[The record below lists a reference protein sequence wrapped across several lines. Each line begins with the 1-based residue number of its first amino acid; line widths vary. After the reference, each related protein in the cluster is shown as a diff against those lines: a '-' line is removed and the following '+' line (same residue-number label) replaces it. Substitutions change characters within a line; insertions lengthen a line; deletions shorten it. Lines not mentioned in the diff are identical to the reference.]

1 MRPLVSPWVDILEQ
15 PTGEA
20 SRRQFVENETL
31 IKTHSKSILSHL
43 VHVFGF
49 RLIEGHVIEAVKR
62 FRMNSRTLAWIRSFE
77 ARKGELQLRTC
88 VYSRYASLK
97 THAFKW
103 FCRSRATS
111 GLAVDYR

>member
-1 MRPLVSPWVDILEQ
+1 M
-15 PTGEA
+15 
-20 SRRQFVENETL
+20 
-31 IKTHSKSILSHL
+31 LSHL

-49 RLIEGHVIEAVKR
+49 RLIEGHVIEVVKR
-62 FRMNSRTLAWIRSFE
+62 FRMNSRTLVWIRNLE

-97 THAFKW
+97 TPAFER
-103 FCRSRATS
+103 FCRSQATS